1 MSRADIRTGAARLKR
16 AGSRGLSGRGLGR
29 TSYVEAP
36 PEWRGTSVQVCGLF
50 PWIIGASTPTIGVP
64 IGRHMLSGATVC
76 FDPINWFQRAKILL
90 NPSMF
95 VLGVPGLG
103 KSTLVRR
110 LGIGLAGSGVT
121 VLVLGDL
128 KPDYAEMV
136 RALGGQV
143 VRLGRGAGSLNV
155 LDPGAMGTVAKALSG
170 SRAHELREQA
180 MGRRL
185 NMTTA
190 LITLVRRH
198 PVTDHEESVL
208 AAALRVLD
216 ERHHGVPVLSD
227 LVQVLE
233 DAPDAVRQVTLDR
246 GDMTHYR
253 QGVDPLARSLI
264 GLIDGPLGSTFAKET
279 SDPVDVDSTSVCVDI
294 SNISNTDTRL
304 QAAVLLA
311 CWNEGFGAVEAA
323 QALADAGLA
332 PQRRFFIVMDEL
344 WRVVRS
350 GEGMVDNID
359 ALTRLN
365 RQKGVGTAMITHS
378 TADLRALR
386 NQEDREKAEGFVARS
401 GALVVGGLP
410 PAEMEHLNTIVPF
423 FARERREVTHWATP
437 PGWDANTAPPGLG
450 NFLIKVGGRAGI
462 PVNVQLTVTE
472 ELADVHNTNRLWEQK
487 Q

>member
-1 MSRADIRTGAARLKR
+1 M
-16 AGSRGLSGRGLGR
+16 GSVAKTLSGGM
-29 TSYVEAP
+29 A
-36 PEWRGTSVQVCGLF
+36 
-50 PWIIGASTPTIGVP
+50 
-64 IGRHMLSGATVC
+64 
-76 FDPINWFQRAKILL
+76 D
-90 NPSMF
+90 
-95 VLGVPGLG
+95 
-103 KSTLVRR
+103 
-110 LGIGLAGSGVT
+110 
-121 VLVLGDL
+121 
-128 KPDYAEMV
+128 
-136 RALGGQV
+136 
-143 VRLGRGAGSLNV
+143 
-155 LDPGAMGTVAKALSG
+155 
-170 SRAHELREQA
+170 ELREQA

-190 LITLVRRH
+190 LVTLVRRQ

-208 AAALRVLD
+208 SAALRVLD
-216 ERHHGVPVLSD
+216 ERSGRVPVLSD

-246 GDMTHYR
+246 GSIERYR
-253 QGVDPLARSLI
+253 ESVDPLARSLI
-264 GLIDGPLGSTFAKET
+264 GLIDGPLGTTFARPT
-279 SDPVDVDSTSVCVDI
+279 SVPVDVDSTSVCVDI
-294 SNISNTDTRL
+294 SNISSTDTRL

-323 QALADAGLA
+323 QALADAGRA

-378 TADLRALR
+378 MADLRALR
-386 NQEDREKAEGFVARS
+386 NQEDREKAEGFVERS

-462 PVNVQLTVTE
+462 PVNVQLTATE
-472 ELADVHNTNRLWEQK
+472 QMADIHNTNRAWEQ
-487 Q
+487 QQ